1 MQPMNI
7 GEESTDSW
15 DNEADKVEVELGQ
28 MGVSVINSDYESEEL
43 LGLDESPSDSAH
55 GDALSDDDNPTAEVD
70 NSIRRSRFSIFKPVA
85 KAEHI
90 RFEKDILF
98 ISPKQFKEA
107 IIDYAVHGGWG
118 VRFVKNDLVRVR
130 ATC

>member
-28 MGVSVINSDYESEEL
+28 IGAGVINSGYESKEL
-43 LGLDESPSDSAH
+43 LSLDESPSDSDH
-55 GDALSDDDNPTAEVD
+55 GDALSDDDNPTAEVN
-70 NSIRRSRFSIFKPVA
+70 NSIRRSRFTIFKPIA
-85 KAEHI
+85 KVKHI
-90 RFEKDILF
+90 RFEKDMLF

-107 IIDYAVHGGWG
+107 ITDYAVHGGWG
-118 VRFVKNDLVRVR
+118 ITFVKNDLVRVR
-130 ATC
+130 ARC